1 MRCPRCQHEN
11 PGGQKFCGACGTP
24 LTANPSGPPVPSY
37 AEVTRALSEALEQ
50 QTATAELLQTR
61 NRELSEAQEQ
71 QTATGEIL
79 RVISSSPAALE
90 PVLDAL
96 VRSAEE
102 FRQVGRDDAR
112 TQEGTGLG
120 LTLAKKF
127 VDLHGGRIGVQS
139 RVGQGSTFS
148 FALPAAES
156 RSSSDRGGGA
166 PPP

>member
-1 MRCPRCQHEN
+1 MRREITLTQTVDERLGDIVADERKVKQILVNLLSNAVKFTPE
-11 PGGQKFCGACGTP
+11 GGRVGV
-24 LTANPSGPPVPSY
+24 S
-37 AEVTRALSEALEQ
+37 
-50 QTATAELLQTR
+50 ATAADRVVTIADR
-61 NRELSEAQEQ
+61 D
-71 QTATGEIL
+71 TGVGIAPEDQ
-79 RVISSSPAALE
+79 AAIF
-90 PVLDAL
+90 
-96 VRSAEE
+96 EE
-102 FRQVGRDDAR
+102 FRQVGRDDTR